1 MKNYSE
7 LVKTGP
13 YRLPSAKGVMHLTC
27 HMQKVRCILESPS
40 IGCDEREQTNGR
52 GSGLG
57 GNLENLLETAH
68 LTLASLNSP
77 RDE

>member
-7 LVKTGP
+7 LVKAGP
-13 YRLPSAKGVMHLTC
+13 YRLPSAKGTMHLTC

-40 IGCDEREQTNGR
+40 VGCNEREQTNGT
-52 GSGLG
+52 SSFLG
-57 GNLENLLETAH
+57 GDPENLLEAAH

-77 RDE
+77 KDE

>member
-13 YRLPSAKGVMHLTC
+13 YRLLSANGVMHLTC

-40 IGCDEREQTNGR
+40 LGCDERDQTNVR
-52 GSGLG
+52 SSLLG
-57 GNLENLLETAH
+57 GDLENLLEAAH
-68 LTLASLNSP
+68 LTLASMNSP